1 MWNLWHIILIHAN
14 MKICYVVPSIS
25 LVSKLLPWLIY
36 LLYFHNVF
44 LETNF
49 TGEDSNWQGTPWSK
63 ANWRTKWKKAVC
75 LCLPLLFCCISPYS
89 YLVFDMVLCIPFWN
103 GFVDSLSCK
112 WVSRF
117 CTWLRTCTILVL
129 FSIFFYLCTKKV
141 PFPVATIEWKT
152 NSFSDWWPCGRQRK
166 RKRRGL
172 GKKFVRKW
180 KKTRL
185 LLFYSIFLSPQNC
198 ISS

>member
-36 LLYFHNVF
+36 LLYFRNVF

-117 CTWLRTCTILVL
+117 CTWLQTCTILVL
-129 FSIFFYLCTKKV
+129 FSIFFLFVYQKSALSCCYNWMKNKFLLRLMALRKAEKEEEKRAREKIRQKV
-141 PFPVATIEWKT
+141 EEDKVTTVLFHF
-152 NSFSDWWPCGRQRK
+152 SFSPK
-166 RKRRGL
+166 L
-172 GKKFVRKW
+172 H
-180 KKTRL
+180 
-185 LLFYSIFLSPQNC
+185 
-198 ISS
+198 